1 MSVERVQISISNTKK
16 EMLEAYELLLAEVQ
30 AKSLK
35 SPKKVLIASFSFL
48 SHRYD
53 PFFKI

>member
-1 MSVERVQISISNTKK
+1 MSVERVQICISNTKK
-16 EMLEAYELLLAEVQ
+16 EMLEAYELLPAEVQ

-35 SPKKVLIASFSFL
+35 SPKKVLIASFPFL